1 MATFDVPGALPDAYR
16 VMRLLYLM
24 APAYLANMTP
34 PFVRF
39 WHGWNRPICE
49 RWLGSHKTV
58 VGAASGILVAMATA
72 GVQRAIAWE
81 GSLMPYDRWPLV
93 GLLLGIG
100 AIGGD
105 ALKSFAKRRIGIAPG
120 QRWIPFDQLDF
131 VVGALA
137 FVAAWAD
144 LSWADVGEVLVV
156 SVAGDIVVNQ
166 VAYRLGIRET
176 SW

>member
-1 MATFDVPGALPDAYR
+1 MPNRAVQ
-16 VMRLLYLM
+16 LLYLM

-58 VGAASGILVAMATA
+58 VGAASGIFVAMATA
-72 GVQRAIAWE
+72 SVQRAIAWD
-81 GSLMPYDRWPLV
+81 GSLIPNARWPLV

-105 ALKSFAKRRIGIAPG
+105 AIKSFAKRRVGIVPG

-137 FVAAWAD
+137 LVAAWAA
-144 LSWADVGEVLVV
+144 LSWADVGVVLVL
-156 SVAGDIVVNQ
+156 SFGGDIAVNQ
-166 VAYRLGIRET
+166 IAYRLGIRET
-176 SW
+176 KW